1 MKRFG
6 ALLLFGLF
14 AIWRADGQPPAAP
27 APAPGSASPV
37 VETIV
42 CFRHGEKPPGGLG
55 QLNCRGLNRA
65 LALPKVLLP
74 KFGKPQF
81 VFAPNPS
88 QRADGFD
95 YLRPLATVEPVAIQ
109 CGLPVDTRF
118 GFLEIRALESELEK
132 PAYQNATVYMSW
144 EHVLLAEFAKE
155 VVTLHGGDPSTVPNW
170 AVDDFDTIYVL
181 KITTTRGRRAVSF
194 STDHEGLNSLS
205 DDCP

>member
-1 MKRFG
+1 MKRFLS
-6 ALLLFGLF
+6 LLVLGL
-14 AIWRADGQPPAAP
+14 ATVWRSGGQPPAAP
-27 APAPGSASPV
+27 GTANPI

-42 CFRHGEKPPGGLG
+42 CFRHGEKPAGGLG

-88 QRADGFD
+88 QQADGYP

-118 GFLEIRALESELEK
+118 GFLEIRALESELGK
-132 PAYQNATVYMSW
+132 PAYQNATVYMAW

-155 VVTLHGGDPSTVPNW
+155 LVKLHGGDPSTVPDW
-170 AVDDFDTIYVL
+170 AVDDFDTLYVI
-181 KITTTRGRRAVSF
+181 KITASHGRKSVSF
-194 STDHEGLNSLS
+194 SIDHEGLTSLS
-205 DDCP
+205 DECP